1 MRINPKKAKKIKDE
15 WFGKYGWTLHF
26 VLLYTKDQNTNNINI
41 NAFDHWSR
49 NTKQDAQFMVSFLH
63 KVIETLDRKS
73 KYVTIISDN
82 DDHYYNTEL
91 MIILSYQKEWYN
103 ILVNKQIF
111 LEVSEA
117 KTAIDSHHVQV
128 RIFYYLYFIINEILL
143 IIKICY

>member
-49 NTKQDAQFMVSFLH
+49 NTKQDAWFMVSFLH

-91 MIILSYQKEWYN
+91 MIILSY
-103 ILVNKQIF
+103 
-111 LEVSEA
+111 
-117 KTAIDSHHVQV
+117 
-128 RIFYYLYFIINEILL
+128 
-143 IIKICY
+143 